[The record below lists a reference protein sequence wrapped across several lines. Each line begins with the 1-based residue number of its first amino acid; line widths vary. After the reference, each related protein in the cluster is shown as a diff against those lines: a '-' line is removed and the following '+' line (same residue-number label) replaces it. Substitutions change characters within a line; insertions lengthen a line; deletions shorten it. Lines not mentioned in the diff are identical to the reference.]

1 MSVAPPILLVFIAGM
16 ATVATPCVLP
26 ILPAVLSGSVGSRL
40 RPLAIVAGMSLTFTL
55 MGLLIF
61 TVASFSFFT
70 EYLRWFSIFI
80 IIGMGAVLFDDD
92 INEVYVKYSS
102 SMLNF
107 AREHF
112 SFVGILSS
120 KAPSQGLIG
129 GFFLGMSLGILWI
142 PCVGPILG
150 SVFMYVAGSSAG
162 SGNIL
167 QGVTLLLVYSL
178 GVGIPMLIIAYS
190 GKSVSGRVK
199 WFSKRSHFFKKLSGL
214 ILILVGL
221 MMLFGID
228 KYLKIIFLP
237 YSINIDNQISNLYDQ
252 YLSIYAN

>member
-1 MSVAPPILLVFIAGM
+1 MSVAPPILLVFLAGM
-16 ATVATPCVLP
+16 ATVATPCVIP

-40 RPLAIVAGMSLTFTL
+40 RPLAIVAGMTLTFTL

-80 IIGMGAVLFDDD
+80 IIGMGSVLFDDD
-92 INEVYVKYSS
+92 INELYVRYSS
-102 SMLNF
+102 SILNF

-112 SFVGILSS
+112 SLIEKLSS
-120 KAPSQGLIG
+120 KAPSDGLLG
-129 GFFLGMSLGILWI
+129 GFFLGMSLGIIWI

-150 SVFMYVAGSSAG
+150 SVFMYVAQNSAG

-167 QGVTLLLVYSL
+167 QGVTLLLAYSL

-190 GKSVSGRVK
+190 GKRVSGRVK

-214 ILILVGL
+214 IMILVGL
-221 MMLFGID
+221 MMIFGID
-228 KYLKIIFLP
+228 KYLQIIFLP
-237 YSINIDNQISNLYDQ
+237 YSVDFDNKISNLYYQ
-252 YLSIYAN
+252 YLSIYGN

>member
-16 ATVATPCVLP
+16 ATVATPCVIP
-26 ILPAVLSGSVGSRL
+26 ILPAILSGSVGSRL
-40 RPLAIVAGMSLTFTL
+40 RPLAIVAGMTFTFTL

-61 TVASFSFFT
+61 TVASITIFADF
-70 EYLRWFSIFI
+70 LRWFSIFI

-92 INEVYVKYSS
+92 INELYVKYSS

-107 AREHF
+107 ARERF
-112 SFVGILSS
+112 SFIGKISA
-120 KAPSQGLIG
+120 KAPSEGLLG

-142 PCVGPILG
+142 PCVGPILS
-150 SVFMYVAGSSAG
+150 SVFMYVAESSAG

-167 QGVTLLLVYSL
+167 QGVTLLLAYSL

-228 KYLKIIFLP
+228 NYLKTIFLP
-237 YSINIDNQISNLYDQ
+237 YSIDLDNQISNLYNQ
-252 YLSIYAN
+252 YLSIYGN